1 VDNACYI
8 GNISGANVA
17 PGTAAFVLVD
27 ADGKF
32 GTVSSSRRFKK
43 EIKPMDKASEVILA
57 LGPVTLQYNYDKK
70 SRPMPEF
77 GLIAEEVAEVNPD
90 LVVRDKNGEVMTVRY
105 EAVNAMLLNE
115 FLKEHRNVAEQQST
129 IAELKATVAQQQQK
143 QITVQQATAAQQQK
157 QIEALTATG
166 EKSAS
171 KSS

>member
-1 VDNACYI
+1 MDNACYI

-27 ADGKF
+27 ADGKL

-57 LGPVTLQYNYDKK
+57 LKPVTLQYNYDKK

-90 LVVRDKNGEVMTVRY
+90 LVVRDTNGEVMTVRY
-105 EAVNAMLLNE
+105 EAVCDAAE
-115 FLKEHRNVAEQQST
+115 RVLKRTPERRGTAEHNRRTQGDRRAAAEADYGST
-129 IAELKATVAQQQQK
+129 SDRCTTAEAD
-143 QITVQQATAAQQQK
+143 
-157 QIEALTATG
+157 
-166 EKSAS
+166 
-171 KSS
+171 